1 MRDEEYR
8 ALSEW
13 LTEGP
18 AGIGV
23 ETAEGE
29 LAADWQ
35 RSVTA
40 ARWARLSRLSR
51 TPDAARR
58 RTGAG

>member
-13 LTEGP
+13 LAESP
-18 AGIGV
+18 AGVGA

-40 ARWARLSRLSR
+40 ARWARLS
-51 TPDAARR
+51 PAAGAAGRPAA
-58 RTGAG
+58 TG

>member
-40 ARWARLSRLSR
+40 ARWARLSR
-51 TPDAARR
+51 TPDATRR
-58 RTGAG
+58 RTAAG